1 MTFMW
6 INFKTIK
13 SQTTVAMENKKVNR
27 QTSEPISV
35 SFPSHVK
42 WYLNFPEKGSSES
55 FFT

>member
-13 SQTTVAMENKKVNR
+13 SQTTVAMENKKVNK
-27 QTSEPISV
+27 QISKPSSV

-42 WYLNFPEKGSSES
+42 WYLSFREKGSSES

>member
-13 SQTTVAMENKKVNR
+13 SQTTVAMENKEVNR
-27 QTSEPISV
+27 QISKPISV

>member
-13 SQTTVAMENKKVNR
+13 SHTTVAMENKKVNK
-27 QTSEPISV
+27 QISKPSSV

-42 WYLNFPEKGSSES
+42 W
-55 FFT
+55 